1 MRFYTVFNTWLYIA
15 TATICLIRLGIPDE
29 DWPIDIEY
37 ERWEYALK
45 VFVAV
50 LFAAW
55 GFWVTYR

>member
-1 MRFYTVFNTWLYIA
+1 MRFYTIFNTWIYVA
-15 TATICLIRLGIPDE
+15 TAAICLIRLAIPD
-29 DWPIDIEY
+29 DWPVILKY
-37 ERWEYALK
+37 QQWEYALK

>member
-1 MRFYTVFNTWLYIA
+1 MRFYTIFNTWLYVA
-15 TATICLIRLGIPDE
+15 TAAVCLIRLAMPG
-29 DWPIDIEY
+29 DWPVILKY
-37 ERWEYALK
+37 QQWEYALK